1 MRVSAAGANARPRP
15 SNMGGPPP
23 SSPPPPR
30 KLKVLCLHGFTQN
43 AETFRMRTGS
53 IRKQLKSRIDFVFVD
68 APHDASG
75 AFGESDASS
84 LGAAA
89 TGESENDVGPRA
101 WWLVGEN
108 AVEDALAAASSEAR
122 DEDEVADADE
132 NEAKPPT
139 PPTRP
144 AMSRQMRGWDAT
156 ATRIAD
162 AVRTLGPF
170 DGVLG
175 FSQGASAAALA
186 LALVPSL
193 RETVAFAILFSGF
206 APLDPTASAALF
218 GPRDDGGG
226 GGGGGGDTLR
236 GVRSLHVWGTADGMV
251 SRERFEELRSAFRT
265 PEPETFEHDGGHGV
279 PFSKEFRAALK
290 AFALAA

>member
-1 MRVSAAGANARPRP
+1 
-15 SNMGGPPP
+15 MGGPPP
-23 SSPPPPR
+23 ASPPPPPR

-43 AETFRMRTGS
+43 AETFRQRTGS

-84 LGAAA
+84 LGGA
-89 TGESENDVGPRA
+89 TGESESDAGPRA

-108 AVEDALAAASSEAR
+108 AVEDAVEDALAAASSKAR
-122 DEDEVADADE
+122 DDDENADE
-132 NEAKPPT
+132 NDAMKPP
-139 PPTRP
+139 PPPPPPPVRP
-144 AMSRQMRGWDAT
+144 ATSRQMRGWDAT

-218 GPRDDGGG
+218 GPREDARDDGGG
-226 GGGGGGDTLR
+226 GGGGGGGGTLR
-236 GVRSLHVWGTADGMV
+236 GVRSLHVWGAADGMV
-251 SRERFEELRSAFRT
+251 SRERFEALRGAFRA

-279 PFSKEFRAALK
+279 PFSAAFRAALK
-290 AFALAA
+290 AFALESA